1 MKKQFRT
8 IMSASAAMIMTA
20 VSCVDT
26 SQLENDLSDL
36 ENRVDAIEEQVAQ
49 ANSNAVALQ
58 KIFDGAIKIL
68 DAAEREDGTGYDITF
83 SDGTVISVYAES
95 DGEGVTPVIGIDSE
109 GNWTVKIGDGDP
121 EVIEGSAN
129 AFGDD
134 APAPQLR
141 VNADGYWEISTDGGK
156 TFALLEGADG
166 KPIKA
171 TVSDKTDSFFKEIS
185 YDSSRGELHIVLADG
200 RELDIPVLDI
210 LSMELEGYQEGEETI
225 CLNETLR
232 YPAVFSEDVAEAFC
246 TCPDG
251 WRVQILETAGGTG
264 QEVAVTGPASGQ
276 EGEYQVKIY
285 LQSEQEYLKV
295 YTFTFH
301 LNPVSLDQSDC
312 TEWNEFLSDS
322 PDNILLDFSYAGYM
336 HGETA
341 PAEIA
346 MDFSSGTANV
356 NGETFRIYD
365 VTDYG
370 AIPDDGKSDR
380 EAFLALLE
388 SIAGEPVLNA
398 AGDQLTFPHKNSYKV
413 VIYFPE
419 GDFILH
425 TEEDNLASSSAPEGY
440 TTPSIII
447 RGSDIVLKGAGRD
460 KTTITMQS
468 PGMPSTSARYSSP
481 DMIQLKHNTG
491 IQYSNILATVTGDS
505 PKGSFEVTVSGAG
518 SLKEGDWVCL
528 YLAPNNDPEVVAQ
541 ELSPYQPDGSWEIVR
556 NGVTVED
563 IHQIES
569 VSGNTVR
576 FREPLMHEVTDSWN
590 WSIVGYQHYENVG
603 VEDITFVG
611 NAKDRFDHHA
621 GWEDDGAYKLI
632 SMTRLVN
639 SWMRRV
645 GFHSVSEASSLI
657 SCANSS
663 VYDVIIDGSRGHAAI
678 RSQASSRIFIGA
690 VEDKAEG
697 YSMDELGHDVTGSS
711 ITTTGQYHAT
721 GVSKESI
728 GAVLWRN
735 TWGNDACF
743 EAHATQPRATLI
755 DCCSGGWMRWRQ
767 GGDAAQMPNHLADLT
782 VWNFNNTTPYS
793 GEWIWW
799 DNGSAWW
806 KFLPPAIIGF
816 HGEPVSFNQE
826 QSLRISSN
834 GSQVSP
840 ESLYEAQL
848 RRRLGYV
855 PAWLNAL
862 K

>member
-1 MKKQFRT
+1 MEKHIRT
-8 IMSASAAMIMTA
+8 ILAVSAATIMTA
-20 VSCVDT
+20 VACVDT
-26 SQLENDLSDL
+26 SHLESSLTDL
-36 ENRVDAIEEQVAQ
+36 ENRVEAIEEQTAQ
-49 ANSNAVALQ
+49 ANSNAIALQ
-58 KIFDGAIKIL
+58 KIFNGGIKIL
-68 DAAEREDGTGYDITF
+68 GVEDRGDGTGYDITF
-83 SDGTVISVYAES
+83 SDGTVIPVYK
-95 DGEGVTPVIGIDSE
+95 DNGGEGVTPVIGIDSE
-109 GNWTVKIGDGDP
+109 GNWTVTIGEGDP
-121 EVIEGSAN
+121 EIIEGAAN
-129 AFGDD
+129 AFGED
-134 APAPQLR
+134 APVPQLR

-156 TFALLEGADG
+156 TFTLLEGPDG
-166 KPIKA
+166 KPIEA
-171 TVSDKTDSFFKEIS
+171 TVSNKTDSFILEIS
-185 YDSSRGELHIVLADG
+185 FDSSLGMLHLKLADG
-200 RELDIPVLDI
+200 RNLDIPVLDI

-232 YPAVFSEDVAEAFC
+232 YPAVFQDNVEEVFS

-251 WRVQILETAGGTG
+251 WRVQILEATGGTG
-264 QEVAVTGPASGQ
+264 HEVAVTGPAAGQ
-276 EGEYQVKIY
+276 EGEYQIKIY
-285 LQSEQEYLKV
+285 LQSKEGYLRV
-295 YTFTFH
+295 YTFSFR
-301 LNPVSLDQSDC
+301 LNPVSLDESDC
-312 TEWNEFLSDS
+312 REWNEFISDS

-346 MDFSSGTANV
+346 MDFTSGTANV

-370 AIPDDGKSDR
+370 AVPDDGKSDR
-380 EAFLALLE
+380 EAFLTLLE
-388 SIAGEPVLNA
+388 AIAGEPVLNA
-398 AGDQLTFPHKNSYKV
+398 AGDQLTFPHKNSHKA

-447 RGSDIVLKGAGRD
+447 RGGDLVLKGAGRD
-460 KTTITMQS
+460 KTTITMLS
-468 PGMPSTSARYSSP
+468 PAMPSTSAMYSSP

-505 PKGSFEVTVSGAG
+505 PKGSHEVTVSGTS

-528 YLAPNNDPEVVAQ
+528 YLAPNNNPDVVAQ
-541 ELSPYQPDGSWEIVR
+541 ELFPYQSDPSWEIASK
-556 NGVTVED
+556 GVKVED
-563 IHQIES
+563 IHQIKS
-569 VSGNTVR
+569 ISGNTVT
-576 FREPLMHEVTDSWN
+576 FHEPLMHEVTASWN
-590 WSIVGYQHYENVG
+590 WSIVSYQHYENVG
-603 VEDITFVG
+603 VEDITFAG
-611 NAKDRFDHHA
+611 NAKEGFDHHA
-621 GWEDDGAYKLI
+621 GWEDDGAYKPI

-645 GFHSVSEASSLI
+645 RFHSVSEASSLI

-663 VYDVIIDGSRGHAAI
+663 AYDIIIDGSRGHAAI
-678 RSQASSRIFIGA
+678 RSQASSRVFIGA
-690 VEDKAEG
+690 VKDMAQG
-697 YSMDELGHDVTGSS
+697 YSMDELGHEVTGTT

-735 TWGNDACF
+735 TWGSDGCF
-743 EAHATQPRATLI
+743 ESHATQPRATLI

-767 GGDAAQMPNHLADLT
+767 GGDATQMPNHLADLT

-799 DNGSAWW
+799 DNSSSWW

-816 HGEPVSFNQE
+816 HGEPVSFSQE
-826 QSLRISSN
+826 QTLRISSN
-834 GSQVSP
+834 GTQVSP

-848 RRRLGYV
+848 RKRLGYV